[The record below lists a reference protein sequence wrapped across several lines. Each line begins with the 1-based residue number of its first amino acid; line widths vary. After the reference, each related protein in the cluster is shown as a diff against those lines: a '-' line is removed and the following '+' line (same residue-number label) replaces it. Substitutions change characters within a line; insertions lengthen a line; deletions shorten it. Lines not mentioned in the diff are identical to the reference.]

1 MLKSL
6 TSIILFTIAFS
17 ASAEVNPIFS
27 WQGNL
32 YKKIKEYNKIHNEF
46 SNKVCTPGTDF
57 KYKKLLKNYKGTG
70 HYLPLIGDDI
80 DRRAISI
87 NLILFK
93 KKINF
98 ISSIEEKLLK
108 TKKLPDYKKISL
120 DIKDSVNLLLEYKKQ
135 HFMTKDEEKQ
145 KELKLLSA
153 KAMGLLKKQYDQF
166 MNDLYFFKSF
176 NYPNDHLA
184 NRFAY
189 DSKKKTKA
197 ETALQRANRI
207 FFYRKIVEDGAYEPG
222 KLKGDIY
229 TRSTMDT
236 IYYTLRTEKDFISE
250 NLRHDLDWAIKV
262 VGRFVDRGYTKQL
275 SRVREWKKRTQVK
288 YKFYKDIIQSK
299 NKKKAHKI
307 VEEKNKASIA
317 LKDFTY
323 QKQAETYH
331 FWRSK
336 DRIWKALFSL
346 ETILYN
352 EVGRVDGEDALERVD
367 VAHIVMNRVL
377 DPVYSSLDPSQ
388 PLVDYLKLPRSEWE
402 KERWLNT
409 LFRVGEFSFTYHY
422 ISSSSHIYCA
432 DRSRVGKKLRDKNLK
447 ISLKALKSPRTD
459 FDVFRYFSRISMLGK
474 IDMTTVWNDYVPVA
488 EKPGYETTN
497 QKKLLRLYRKGDYDF
512 YYGFTDPVGDEYF
525 VISISDKIYSMTI
538 KRGVPKFYKYR
549 NPHLFMYF
557 SKK

>member
-6 TSIILFTIAFS
+6 TNIILFTIAFS
-17 ASAEVNPIFS
+17 ANAEVNPIFS

-32 YKKIKEYNKIHNEF
+32 YKKIKEYNKLHNEF
-46 SNKVCTPGTDF
+46 SSKVCTPGTDF

-87 NLILFK
+87 NLVLFK

-98 ISSIEEKLLK
+98 INSIEKKLLK
-108 TKKLPDYKKISL
+108 EKKLPNYKKISL
-120 DIKDSVNLLLEYKKQ
+120 DIKDSVDLLLEYKKQ
-135 HFMTKDEEKQ
+135 HFMTKDENKQ
-145 KELKLLSA
+145 KEIKVLSA
-153 KAMGLLKKQYDQF
+153 KAIRLLKKQYDQF

-189 DSKKKTKA
+189 DSKQKTKA
-197 ETALQRANRI
+197 ETAMQRSNRI

-229 TRSTMDT
+229 TRSTLDT
-236 IYYTLRTEKDFISE
+236 IYYTLKTEKDFISE
-250 NLRHDLDWAIKV
+250 NLRHDLDWVIKV
-262 VGRFVDRGYTKQL
+262 VGRFVDRGYAKQL

-299 NKKKAHKI
+299 NKMKAQKI

-336 DRIWKALFSL
+336 DRIWKALFVL

-352 EVGRVDGEDALERVD
+352 EVGRVDGEDALERAD

-377 DPVYSSLDPSQ
+377 DPVYSSLNPSQ
-388 PLVDYLKLPRSEWE
+388 HLVDYLKLPRSEWE

-474 IDMTTVWNDYVPVA
+474 IDMTTVWNDYVPVD
-488 EKPGYETTN
+488 EKPGYEAKN

-512 YYGFTDPVGDEYF
+512 FYGFNDPVGDEYF
-525 VISISDKIYSMTI
+525 VISISDTIYAMTI
-538 KRGVPKFYKYR
+538 KRGIPKFYKYR